1 MDAYPPDG
9 GRVSLAP
16 NLCGDRSM
24 PMTDLDESE
33 IETIIYALGIALA
46 DLKESVAD
54 PNQTA
59 EDREEWS
66 EYIVEIEEVHAKLT
80 ELSEAEAA

>member
-1 MDAYPPDG
+1 
-9 GRVSLAP
+9 
-16 NLCGDRSM
+16 M

-80 ELSEAEAA
+80 ELSEAQAA

>member
-1 MDAYPPDG
+1 
-9 GRVSLAP
+9 
-16 NLCGDRSM
+16 M

>member
-1 MDAYPPDG
+1 
-9 GRVSLAP
+9 
-16 NLCGDRSM
+16 M
-24 PMTDLDESE
+24 PMTDLGESE

>member
-1 MDAYPPDG
+1 
-9 GRVSLAP
+9 
-16 NLCGDRSM
+16 M
-24 PMTDLDESE
+24 PMIDLDESE